1 MDALFNRTIQAAAD
15 WPEEDR
21 KEFMQMAEASRE
33 AFVTKGDWTFV
44 NEFCAKRGI
53 ATGGCA
59 SHCTPE
65 TNFIM
70 LMNPV
75 WGHFSGLR
83 AKKEDTEKREIYMNM
98 LKSGRRDELEQ
109 MILTLRK
116 DLGERRSVD
125 IYCREDPEMSRMES
139 VLAEFVKKEA
149 VRKYHEQQ
157 AQNMKQHEETARLAR
172 VEEEA
177 KRRIEQEGFE
187 EAVQAKVRE
196 LKGLR

>member
-21 KEFMQMAEASRE
+21 KAFTEMAEAARE
-33 AFVTKGDWTFV
+33 DFVTKGDWTFV

-59 SHCTPE
+59 SHCTVE

-75 WGHFSGLR
+75 WGYYSNLR
-83 AKKEDTEKREIYMNM
+83 AQKEDAEKREMYTNM

-109 MILTLRK
+109 MILVLRK
-116 DLGERRSVD
+116 DLSARRNVD
-125 IYCREDPEMSRMES
+125 IYCREDPEMGRMES
-139 VLAEFVKKEA
+139 VLAEFVKKETI
-149 VRKYHEQQ
+149 RKYHEQQ
-157 AQNMKQHEETARLAR
+157 AENMKQHEETARLAR
-172 VEEEA
+172 IEEEA
-177 KRRIEQEGFE
+177 RRRIAREGFE
-187 EAVQAKVRE
+187 AAVQAKIHE

>member
-15 WPEEDR
+15 WPEDDR
-21 KEFMQMAEASRE
+21 KEFTEMAEASRE

-59 SHCTPE
+59 SHCTLE

-83 AKKEDTEKREIYMNM
+83 AKKEDAEKREIYINM
-98 LKSGRRDELEQ
+98 LKSGRKDELEQ
-109 MILTLRK
+109 MILALRK
-116 DLGERRSVD
+116 DLSERRSID
-125 IYCREDPEMSRMES
+125 ITCREDPEIARMEG
-139 VLAEFVKKEA
+139 VLAEFMKKDA
-149 VRKYHEQQ
+149 MRKYLNQQ
-157 AQNMKQHEETARLAR
+157 AQNMGTIRLAQI
-172 VEEEA
+172 EAEA
-177 KRRIEQEGFE
+177 KRRVVQEEFE
-187 EAVQAKVRE
+187 AAVQAKVRE

>member
-1 MDALFNRTIQAAAD
+1 MNALLDRTILAAAD

-21 KEFMQMAEASRE
+21 KAFVEAAEAARDV
-33 AFVTKGDWTFV
+33 FVTKGDWTFV
-44 NEFCAKRGI
+44 NEFCSKRGI
-53 ATGGCA
+53 PTGGCA

-75 WGHFSGLR
+75 WGYFSGIR
-83 AKKEDTEKREIYMNM
+83 AKKEDAEKREMYMNM

-109 MILTLRK
+109 MILVLRK
-116 DLGERRSVD
+116 DLSARRNVD
-125 IYCREDPEMSRMES
+125 IHCCEDPEMGRMES
-139 VLAEFVKKEA
+139 VLAEYLKKEA
-149 VRKYHEQQ
+149 MRKYHEQQ
-157 AQNMKQHEETARLAR
+157 TQNTKQHEETARLAR

-177 KRRIEQEGFE
+177 RRRIAQEGFE
-187 EAVQAKVRE
+187 AAVQAKVQE